1 MRNLPVILFLLSHV
15 AVCQHGVKQL
25 FEELPSDSIAPF
37 SKEHHT
43 SFQPQARWH
52 NTQNFDPLI
61 RISSKKG
68 SLFGIDP
75 LIDVVGM
82 NNREMSY
89 RAGTGLQL
97 ESTFKKTWYVRLNLV
112 GGVGQLDSTFAPRSW
127 ITNADKTGAYSYLDI
142 LGRVSYTPNSVFNFQ
157 AGLDHNF
164 VGEGNRSL
172 FLGDHGKPYP
182 FAKLS
187 ARFWRVEYTTM
198 YQFMHEGDLQNY
210 ESKFSAT
217 HHISFNAAKWLNFGI
232 FETVIFQPTDTAM
245 QRGFE
250 VEYLNP
256 VIFYRPQEYALGSSD
271 NVLLGASI
279 TAKYKAHTLYAQLVI
294 DEFSLT
300 EIRARSGWWANK
312 FGGQVGIKGRVNSF
326 GMKSFYRVEYNFL
339 RPYTYSHLTPGQNY
353 GNMGFSLAHPY
364 GANVMEILGEYK
376 LQGERTLFK
385 FFASYFLLGMDK
397 DGYSYGSDV
406 YRPYTQRPFE
416 YDHHIGQ
423 GKGNNGMRVM
433 LSAAYRILKR
443 SSIQA
448 YTEQHVRYDSAF
460 NRVTYMPVIGLRSN
474 FRNDHRNY

>member
-1 MRNLPVILFLLSHV
+1 MRILPYILILFAPLV
-15 AVCQHGVKQL
+15 FGQHGVQQL
-25 FEELPSDSIAPF
+25 YEELPADSVVPLM
-37 SKEHHT
+37 KENHT
-43 SFQPQARWH
+43 AFQPQSRWH
-52 NTQNFDPLI
+52 NVQDYNLFVKLNS
-61 RISSKKG
+61 RKG
-68 SLFGIDP
+68 MLFGIDP
-75 LIDVVGM
+75 LLDVVGM
-82 NNREMSY
+82 NNREMSF
-89 RAGTGLQL
+89 RSGGGLQL
-97 ESTFKKTWYVRLNLV
+97 ESAFKKPWYVRLNLV
-112 GGVGQLDSTFAPRSW
+112 GGIGQLDSTFAPRSW
-127 ITNADKTGAYSYLDI
+127 ITNADSMGAYSYFDI
-142 LGRVSYTPNSVFNFQ
+142 IGRVSYTPNSVFNFQ

-210 ESKFSAT
+210 ESKFGAT
-217 HHISFNAAKWLNFGI
+217 HHISFNAAKWLNFGV
-232 FETVIFQPTDTAM
+232 FETVIFQPRDTAM

-271 NVLLGASI
+271 NVLLGASM
-279 TAKYKAHTLYAQLVI
+279 TAKYKGHTLYAQLVI

-300 EIRARSGWWANK
+300 ELRARSGWWANK
-312 FGGQVGIKGRVNSF
+312 FGAQFGIKGRLNSF
-326 GMKSFYRVEYNFL
+326 GMKSFYRLEYNFL
-339 RPYTYSHLTPGQNY
+339 RPYTYAHLTAGQNY

-376 LQGERTLFK
+376 VQGERSLFK
-385 FFASYFLLGMDK
+385 FFVSYFLLGLDK
-397 DGYSYGSDV
+397 DGFSYGSDV

-423 GKGNNGMRVM
+423 GKGNNGLRVM
-433 LSAAYRILKR
+433 LSASYQILKR

-448 YTEQHVRYDSAF
+448 FTEQHMRYDSAF
-460 NRVTYMPVIGLRSN
+460 DRVTYMPVLGLRSN